1 MSKNEAMQKMAESLD
16 NLVDLKIKVALSDK
30 TKNIHTNA
38 WIYYEPAVEFGDKID
53 SIYGEIKSLCKQ
65 FRYTFYRKNYW
76 YVKAVSVKYS
86 DGTMELTLSPMPT
99 PYKEEKLNN
108 ASSTGKGKVN
118 KTNNDIKLSPPN
130 FLNKTDKKW
139 AEDFVTKHTKGLTN
153 ELEIAKKIYNKFKDG
168 YKYCGYSN
176 LRYTSSKG
184 NRKSAFNRGCGNCAD
199 GANILETLFL
209 TAGLN
214 ARIKHPWKHYIIKL
228 KINGK
233 TYWCD
238 NRSTKEWNTVWE
250 GRTSES
256 EDNIIDGV
264 RIRG

>member
-1 MSKNEAMQKMAESLD
+1 MQKMAESLD
-16 NLVDLKIKVALSDK
+16 NLVDLKIKVPLSDK

-53 SIYGEIKSLCKQ
+53 SIYGEMKSLCKQ

-118 KTNNDIKLSPPN
+118 KTSNNSNDIKLSPPN

-214 ARIKHPWKHYIIKL
+214 ARIKHPWNHYIIKL

-250 GRTSES
+250 GRTSDS